1 MEECAKKVPLI
12 TRCKNGKLHGRNF
25 YCFFSGSNTPEVWGR
40 YNSESYK
47 KNQIISVHFWVNMFA
62 LTGKNFD
69 NFQKKANGNQKFIKN
84 QTPLT
89 CDKEKYNPD
98 LLQDP

>member
-1 MEECAKKVPLI
+1 
-12 TRCKNGKLHGRNF
+12 
-25 YCFFSGSNTPEVWGR
+25 
-40 YNSESYK
+40 
-47 KNQIISVHFWVNMFA
+47 MFA

-98 LLQDP
+98 LL